1 MKVQKNLKQIYN
13 PWWKWECYKFGLYN
27 THPPFGIEENQAYQM
42 YADFLSNSELF
53 EKYIQ
58 FVLKNWIFSCQNF
71 LTNTSINRVAYIGQA
86 SMCYY
91 SMIPRKYRSGFHLLT
106 EAQKKEAN
114 LLAEK
119 YLKIYEKSF

>member
-91 SMIPRKYRSGFHLLT
+91 SRIPRKYRSGFHLLDET
-106 EAQKKEAN
+106 QKQKAN
-114 LLAEK
+114 NLAK
-119 YLKIYEKSF
+119 HYLDQYEKNI